1 MIGLDEPGLGN
12 MHTKQ
17 KGRPGSPGGIAKT
30 GEEAK
35 LGRFGKSFEEE
46 GEGDLLEEVEEPKSD
61 GFEEIGPS
69 ATTIT
74 STAVDKVGKIEFEG
88 TRGAG
93 NLFCPD
99 DGREADSS
107 LSCFQP
113 IGDMSQREEGG
124 GGGDVKVLL
133 REPTVESQDGG
144 IVKRELTIDSQ
155 DGRSLKPPW
164 EGGALGGADT
174 AHWVDDDLGAGR
186 ILEDDIVASRNLE
199 VPRRGSQTS
208 LSQTSQSPSKPSSR
222 PRPSRL
228 QTPSP
233 PKPSCPTVPPSAPSS
248 KSSYSAV
255 PMAGL
260 PLAGAVCGLC
270 LGGPVVRSPIK
281 SYLQIP
287 SNQFVINIKS

>member
-17 KGRPGSPGGIAKT
+17 IGRPSSPGGIAKS

-35 LGRFGKSFEEE
+35 LGRFGKSLEEEEEEE
-46 GEGDLLEEVEEPKSD
+46 GEGEGQDQLEEVEEPKSI

-69 ATTIT
+69 ATTIK
-74 STAVDKVGKIEFEG
+74 STAMDKVGKIEFER

-93 NLFCPD
+93 ILFRSD
-99 DGREADSS
+99 DGRETDSS
-107 LSCFQP
+107 LSCLQP
-113 IGDMSQREEGG
+113 IGDMAQREEGG
-124 GGGDVKVLL
+124 GGGDVKVFLQ
-133 REPTVESQDGG
+133 EPTVESQDGS
-144 IVKRELTIDSQ
+144 ILKREPTIDSQ

-164 EGGALGGADT
+164 EGGALDGADT

-186 ILEDDIVASRNLE
+186 NLEDDIVASRNLE

-208 LSQTSQSPSKPSSR
+208 LSQQSPSKPSSR

-233 PKPSCPTVPPSAPSS
+233 PKPSCPTAPPSAPSS

-270 LGGPVVRSPIK
+270 LGGPVVSNPI
-281 SYLQIP
+281 
-287 SNQFVINIKS
+287 